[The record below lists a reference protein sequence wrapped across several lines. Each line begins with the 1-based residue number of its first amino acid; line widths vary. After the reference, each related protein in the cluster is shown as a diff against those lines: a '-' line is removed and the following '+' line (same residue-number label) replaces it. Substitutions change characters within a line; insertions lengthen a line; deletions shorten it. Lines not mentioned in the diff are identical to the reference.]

1 MKGVRQLFLVFLRL
15 GLTAVGGPA
24 AHIALMS
31 AEFVDRR
38 RWISREEFL
47 DLLAISNLLPGPT
60 STELALHIGHTRAGA
75 AGLIAAGV
83 GFIAPAALLTAVL
96 AAIYVRAGSLPLVQ
110 PLLAGLKPAVVAIVA
125 VALIRLAPGTAASPR
140 SAVTAAI
147 ALVLA
152 LMGVHELI
160 VLAAGGIVAALLAVV
175 GRASSRL
182 AVAAPVLLVPLLGA
196 QGATAAPTALT
207 LFLLFLKVGA
217 VLFGSGYVLLAFL
230 RAELVVRLQWLTD
243 AQLLDAVAVGQMT
256 PGPVFTTATFV
267 GYLLSGPS
275 GAAAATVGIFL
286 PSFLFVALSGT
297 LTRFLRAWPVAR
309 TVLDGVVAA
318 SLALMAAVTVEL
330 ARAALVSLP
339 GLAVAGL
346 CLLLLFTTRLNPAV
360 CLLIGAVAGLLGT
373 IGP

>member
-1 MKGVRQLFLVFLRL
+1 MRQLFLVFLRL

>member
-38 RWISREEFL
+38 RWLSREEFL